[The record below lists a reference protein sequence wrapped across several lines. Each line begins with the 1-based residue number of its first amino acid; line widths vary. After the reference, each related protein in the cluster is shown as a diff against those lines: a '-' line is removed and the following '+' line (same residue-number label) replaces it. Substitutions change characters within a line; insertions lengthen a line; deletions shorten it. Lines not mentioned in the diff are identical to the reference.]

1 MDVQVYAESKERM
14 AWVSCL
20 LSILDSANHLDTQDR
35 VRVLIQAGLDL
46 LLGWEKEPTRPEFI
60 QLAHRWTSI
69 IACADSHQDIELFWM
84 HIGNDS
90 GESRT
95 VYGVQWF
102 LLKSCGVCPGT
113 IAPDN
118 GWRSWA

>member
-1 MDVQVYAESKERM
+1 M
-14 AWVSCL
+14 
-20 LSILDSANHLDTQDR
+20 
-35 VRVLIQAGLDL
+35 RVLIQAGLDL

-90 GESRT
+90 GRVAHSVRCAVVLAEITREYALEPSHPT
-95 VYGVQWF
+95 MGGVH
-102 LLKSCGVCPGT
+102 GPR
-113 IAPDN
+113 A
-118 GWRSWA
+118 